1 MKASS
6 PPVPHRIFHL
16 VAVFLLAVVAV
27 NSLLGLAHQHAVW
40 RDPIQRVLTPILG
53 VGMWAFLIWKLW
65 KRPRKWGLGL
75 GIFLLLVLGFQTWL
89 MILAL
94 RNPHIP
100 KTGGTYSGLL
110 FALGE
115 LPIAAAAVA
124 CLILRAVYPREPADS
139 GNRLATDTD

>member
-6 PPVPHRIFHL
+6 PPVPHHIFHV

-27 NSLLGLAHQHAVW
+27 NSLLGLVHQPAIW
-40 RDPIQRVLTPILG
+40 RDPFQRVLTPIFG

-65 KRPRKWGLGL
+65 RRPRKWGLGI

-94 RNPHIP
+94 RDPHHP
-100 KTGGTYSGLL
+100 KTGGVYSGLL

-124 CLILRAVYPREPADS
+124 CLILRIVHPREHPDS